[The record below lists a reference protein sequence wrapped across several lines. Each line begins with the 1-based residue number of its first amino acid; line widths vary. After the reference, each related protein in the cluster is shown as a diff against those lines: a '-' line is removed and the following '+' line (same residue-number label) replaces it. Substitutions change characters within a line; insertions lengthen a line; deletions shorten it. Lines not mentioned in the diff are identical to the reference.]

1 MRRILTWVVVHGEC
15 MSTDT
20 GQSRSRETTW
30 PAVGSDGL
38 DAIATL
44 TTTYAGWLWVA
55 AMATLVADSAL
66 TVYGLRL
73 GLTEVNPVAAGL
85 IADVGVVGALALLK
99 VGAVA
104 VAVVGWT
111 VMPAD
116 YRGLVPAG
124 LALPWTFASV
134 VNVVAVGLAL
144 SA

>member
-1 MRRILTWVVVHGEC
+1 

-20 GQSRSRETTW
+20 AESRSRETTW
-30 PAVGSDGL
+30 IAVHGGGL
-38 DAIATL
+38 DAIAPL

-55 AMATLVADSAL
+55 ALASLVADSAL